1 MRQRN
6 GLHAKTR
13 LKRYTP
19 LAKRG
24 KKGTE
29 YEKELNRMRKQ
40 VRARDDD
47 RCILCMKP
55 YQEIHHI
62 VPRSAGGTND
72 LDNLCCLCWE
82 CHHTR
87 AHGSNAKE
95 IQKILQTII
104 KIKK

>member
-1 MRQRN
+1 MRQRK
-6 GLHAKTR
+6 GLQARTP

-24 KKGTE
+24 KKGRE
-29 YEKELNRMRKQ
+29 YEKELNMMRKE
-40 VRARDDD
+40 VRKRDGD
-47 RCILCMKP
+47 RCLLCLQP
-55 YQEIHHI
+55 YHEVHHI

-95 IQKILQTII
+95 IQKILQQLIRQ
-104 KIKK
+104 KK

>member
-1 MRQRN
+1 MRRCKVLQAR
-6 GLHAKTR
+6 KP

-24 KKGTE
+24 QKGRE

-40 VRARDDD
+40 VRERDDD
-47 RCILCMKP
+47 RCILCMQP

-62 VPRSAGGTND
+62 VPRSAGGTNE
-72 LDNLCCLCWE
+72 LSNLCCLCWT

-95 IQKILQTII
+95 IQKILQQLIRQ
-104 KIKK
+104 KK